1 MKTLWLIE
9 KDLFLDTEP
18 QLIDILKQKGYPI
31 KVVQYIPFEDDLSRF
46 NSLPKNTI
54 FYGSLNLAI
63 KLKHKFN
70 WIPGVYGDIKKYSC
84 SEYYPYFKPYL
95 LNNDHLYMTYADLY
109 NIKDWLF
116 DRYGD
121 SFFVR
126 PDSILKEFTGQVVSK
141 YNFEDAYKLLGFYN
155 DVVKSNLPIYISS
168 VKDIQKE
175 WRFIVADGE
184 IITGSLYRVK
194 EKEETLHLPCTDEK
208 ALDFAKQMTKIYNP
222 DKVWV
227 LDVCLSEGEYRL
239 LEIGC
244 FSFAGLYGNDL
255 EIIVDKVSKIAE
267 DQYDEYI
274 GWFPKDHLI

>member
-1 MKTLWLIE
+1 MKSTWLIE

-18 QLIDILKQKGYPI
+18 QLIDILKQKGYPV

-63 KLKHKFN
+63 KLKNKFN

-84 SEYYPYFKPYL
+84 SEYYSYFKPYL
-95 LNNDHLYMTYADLY
+95 LNNDHLYITYADLY

-116 DRYGD
+116 DKYGD

-126 PDSILKEFTGQVVSK
+126 PDSILKEFTGQVISK
-141 YNFEDAYKLLGFYN
+141 YNFEEAYKLLGFYN
-155 DVVKSNLPIYISS
+155 DVVKSNLPIYVSS

-175 WRFIVADGE
+175 WRFIVANGE
-184 IITGSLYRVK
+184 IITGSLYRTK
-194 EKEETLHLPCTDEK
+194 EKEETLYLSCTDEK

-227 LDVCLSEGEYRL
+227 LDVCLSESEYRV